1 MKRIIIILIFLI
13 GILNLSVVYATDT
26 NEVISE
32 QEKTLGISG
41 FIKQA
46 ESYTND
52 VFDDVNLNTLYKDAL
67 SGNISTDGIVSGIIK
82 LLGSEVSKTI
92 VSLGYILI
100 IIIIHAII
108 KSISEG
114 MGNNQIAE
122 ITYYVQYILIVTL
135 IMTNFTETISMIRE
149 TINNLVGFINCLLP
163 ILLALM
169 ITTGN
174 IVTASTV
181 QPILLLLITFIGNF
195 ITIFLLPLILISTT
209 LGIISKISDKVQI
222 DKISKFFKSGVV
234 WVLRFCTDY
243 ICTEY
248 CH

>member
-1 MKRIIIILIFLI
+1 MKKIILIVIFLLSV
-13 GILNLSVVYATDT
+13 LNLGVVYAAET
-26 NEVISE
+26 NEIIDD

-46 ESYTND
+46 QEYTEE
-52 VFDDVNLNTLYKDAL
+52 VFEDVNIGNLYKDAL
-67 SGNISTDGIVSGIIK
+67 SGNISTDGIVSGILK
-82 LLGSEVSKTI
+82 LLGSEVTKTI
-92 VSLGYILI
+92 VSLGYILV

-114 MGNNQIAE
+114 IGNNQIGE

-135 IMTNFTETISMIRE
+135 IMTNFTETISLIKD

-174 IVTASTV
+174 IVTASAV
-181 QPILLLLITFIGNF
+181 QPLLLLIITFIGNF
-195 ITIFLLPLILISTT
+195 ITTLLLPLILISTT
-209 LGIISKISDKVQI
+209 LGIISKISDKIQI

-234 WVLRFCTDY
+234 WVLRTSSNY
-243 ICTEY
+243 IC
-248 CH
+248 

>member
-1 MKRIIIILIFLI
+1 MKKIILIVIFLMT
-13 GILNLSVVYATDT
+13 ILNFNVIYGAET
-26 NEVISE
+26 NEIIDE
-32 QEKTLGISG
+32 QEETLGISG

-46 ESYTND
+46 QEYTSEAFEDMNIS
-52 VFDDVNLNTLYKDAL
+52 TLYKDAL
-67 SGNISTDGIVSGIIK
+67 SGNISTNGIVSGILKI
-82 LLGSEVSKTI
+82 LGSEVTKTI
-92 VSLGYILI
+92 TSLGYILI
-100 IIIIHAII
+100 IIIIHSII

-135 IMTNFTETISMIRE
+135 IMTNFSETIVLIKDTM
-149 TINNLVGFINCLLP
+149 NNLVGFINCLLP

-174 IVTASTV
+174 IVTAGAV
-181 QPILLLLITFIGNF
+181 QPMLLFIITFIGNF
-195 ITIFLLPLILISTT
+195 ITAILLPLILISTT

-234 WVLRFCTDY
+234 WVLRFCTDN
-243 ICTEY
+243 ICAVFY
-248 CH
+248 H